1 MSVSN
6 LIKLLF
12 LTFVLK
18 QSNAHAQDLIIT
30 TKKDSI
36 NCKLIAFNKFDS
48 VAYLYYLGGL
58 KVVKKMSSNEVQKI
72 QTNFYVEKLD
82 KMQDSIENIEVKKGY
97 FQLINNKNYFKANQF
112 RFSFEYLYSYNVLPH
127 KSFLYLRGSNW
138 KENQK
143 LHDFYGYNIDLC
155 YAVNQANNFF
165 IGVLYNQIKLET
177 FYNDVA
183 VLLEGDNITSEG
195 PVERKTEMNTIG
207 LKGMFL
213 FPSKRAFNN
222 LYLILG
228 ANFTNYK
235 DEYFTTNSYLNLQ
248 SAVVAP
254 FLGLSYDFRFHK
266 NLAAG
271 VSLLLEYG
279 AITEIN
285 SNHNGKLQTFN
296 LQNDAISIVRLTSG
310 MGLKYYFGK

>member
-1 MSVSN
+1 MTVSN
-6 LIKLLF
+6 LSKLLF
-12 LTFVLK
+12 LTFVLIN
-18 QSNAHAQDLIIT
+18 STAFAQDLIIT
-30 TKKDSI
+30 TKNDSI
-36 NCKLIAFNKFDS
+36 NCKLTTFNQFDS
-48 VAYLYYLGGL
+48 VTYLYYLGGL
-58 KVVKKMSSNEVQKI
+58 KKANKIASNEVQKI
-72 QTNFYVEKLD
+72 QINFYTEKSD
-82 KMQDSIENIEVKKGY
+82 KMLDSIESVEAKKSY
-97 FQLINNKNYFKANQF
+97 FQLIKDKNYFKTNKY
-112 RFSFEYLYSYNVLPH
+112 RFSFEYLYSYSVLPR
-127 KSFLYLRGSNW
+127 KSFLYLRESNW

-155 YAVNQANNFF
+155 YAVNKSNNFF
-165 IGVLYNQIKLET
+165 IGVLYNKIQLET
-177 FYNDVA
+177 FYNNVA
-183 VLLEGDNITSEG
+183 VLLDGDNITSEG
-195 PVERKTEMNTIG
+195 PVDRKIEMNTIG

-213 FPSKRAFNN
+213 FQSKRAFNN

-248 SAVVAP
+248 STVLAP

-296 LQNDAISIVRLTSG
+296 LQNNAISIVRLTSG